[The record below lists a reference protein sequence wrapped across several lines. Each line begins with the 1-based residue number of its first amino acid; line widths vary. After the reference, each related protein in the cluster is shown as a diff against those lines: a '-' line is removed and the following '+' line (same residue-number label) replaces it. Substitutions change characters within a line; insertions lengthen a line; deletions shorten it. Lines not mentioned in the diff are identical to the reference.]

1 MCGGSAGTNISESSH
16 TELSQVLKPSSG
28 IGEPDYTM
36 LCEFVRHRDDCHE
49 GLGGGGEIQDGRG
62 GVLQQGNVMVRAAS
76 SKAEQQSS

>member
-1 MCGGSAGTNISESSH
+1 
-16 TELSQVLKPSSG
+16 
-28 IGEPDYTM
+28 M

-49 GLGGGGEIQDGRG
+49 GFGGGGEIQDGRG